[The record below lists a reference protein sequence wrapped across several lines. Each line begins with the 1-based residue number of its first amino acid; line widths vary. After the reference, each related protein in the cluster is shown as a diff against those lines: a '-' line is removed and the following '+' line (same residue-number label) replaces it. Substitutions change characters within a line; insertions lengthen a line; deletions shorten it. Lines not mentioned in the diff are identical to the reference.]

1 MDFKVG
7 GVVRIFYN
15 DLNIGLGVLKQAHQ
29 KGDKKL
35 SILVTEVYEINL
47 LSSELLLDKEFKEG
61 SIISW
66 NIKNL
71 EPQ

>member
-47 LSSELLLDKEFKEG
+47 CMK
-61 SIISW
+61 
-66 NIKNL
+66 
-71 EPQ
+71 